1 MPLKPV
7 SRSRPS
13 SVSFAATT
21 GAASTA
27 PDRPA
32 RKASPTLATG
42 ASAVIKG
49 GSSMSRRETVVPVGS
64 HQSAASPRR
73 VEKTADPF
81 QLSQLVSNA
90 VKVLPMFYSDSAT
103 VEKARNFWEMFAAHT
118 ERLPDRSRLLML
130 RQKLKGREAE
140 RWTADELWELLETVK
155 LERSESVEEWG
166 DRVLDLCESL
176 DYPNPQMRYQLF
188 RRGLNNKR
196 MHRTIEED
204 DDFSDEEPS
213 ERKQDAPV
221 LASVDALGHQMQAFM
236 KQQLE

>member
-32 RKASPTLATG
+32 RKTSPTLATG

-196 MHRTIEED
+196 MLATLDASHA
-204 DDFSDEEPS
+204 SDIPEAC
-213 ERKQDAPV
+213 KW
-221 LASVDALGHQMQAFM
+221 LMF
-236 KQQLE
+236 